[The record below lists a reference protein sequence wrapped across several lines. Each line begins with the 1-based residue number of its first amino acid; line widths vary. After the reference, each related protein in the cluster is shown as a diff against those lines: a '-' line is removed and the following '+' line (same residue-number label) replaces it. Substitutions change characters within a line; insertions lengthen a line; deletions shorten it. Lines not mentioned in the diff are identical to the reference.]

1 MLAELEVLDQCDDD
15 DSLQEDARVKR
26 VDLLSQLRNME
37 EKEVFMLKQKARV
50 YWLKS
55 GDINSRFY
63 HSRLRWRRNK
73 NDLVGLSID
82 GVWCEEVS
90 IVKCK
95 VKRYFESR
103 FGVRSRSKINLDG
116 VNFKNILEIDNDL
129 LCKKITELEV
139 LEVVDQC
146 GSSKSSGPDGFNFF
160 FIKKN

>member
-73 NDLVGLSID
+73 NDLVELSID
-82 GVWCEEVS
+82 GV
-90 IVKCK
+90 
-95 VKRYFESR
+95 
-103 FGVRSRSKINLDG
+103 
-116 VNFKNILEIDNDL
+116 
-129 LCKKITELEV
+129 
-139 LEVVDQC
+139 
-146 GSSKSSGPDGFNFF
+146 
-160 FIKKN
+160 